1 MPTSPTDPA
10 AHRERLITGPFIA
23 VTAAAAMFFV
33 YIGILVAVVPR
44 FVENELGAGEL
55 GVGLTLAVFAL
66 AAIAVR
72 PLLGWI
78 GDRRGRRVLMMGGAL
93 VAGVAGAMA
102 GFVGSLPA
110 LLVIRALTG
119 VGEAAMFVGAATLIA
134 DLAPAHRRAE
144 AASYFSVA
152 VFGGIGFGPLLGEWM
167 LADDRYRLTFVAAG
181 GVAVVASLLVFAVP
195 RRVDRRAAPGVVVR
209 RRFLHPAAVG
219 PGVVLGSAIAGFAA
233 FMAFMPEHA
242 RDIGLSG
249 AGGLFLTYSMVCLVL
264 RIVGARLPELLG
276 PRISVTIALVGIAA
290 SLVIFAASPSPA
302 GLWVGAVVVGVGMAF
317 LYPSLMA
324 IVVDRVD
331 EHQRASALSSF
342 TMFFEVGTVVGA
354 VVLGVLGQVFDK
366 RVGFAGG
373 SVFALAGLVVLWV
386 RVVPRSAVSVGAPPL
401 DGRAPVDGG
410 GRRRYTPVAGD

>member
-1 MPTSPTDPA
+1 MTTGTTPDVP
-10 AHRERLITGPFIA
+10 ERMITGPFLA
-23 VTAAAAMFFV
+23 VTAAATMFFV

-44 FVENELGAGEL
+44 FVENELGAGEI
-55 GVGLTLAVFAL
+55 GVGLTLAVFAI

-72 PLLGWI
+72 PLIGWI
-78 GDRRGRRVLMMGGAL
+78 GDRHGRRVLMMSGAIVAGIAGAL
-93 VAGVAGAMA
+93 A

-110 LLVIRALTG
+110 LLVIRGLTG
-119 VGEAAMFVGAATLIA
+119 VGEAAMFVGAATVIA

-152 VFGGIGFGPLLGEWM
+152 VFGGIGFGPLIGEWL

-181 GVAVVASLLVFAVP
+181 GVAMLAALLVLAVP
-195 RRVDRRAAPGVVVR
+195 RRVDRTAAPGVVVR

-233 FMAFMPEHA
+233 FMAFMPEHS
-242 RDIGLSG
+242 RDIGLGG

-264 RIVGARLPELLG
+264 RLAGARLPEILG
-276 PRISVTIALVGIAA
+276 PRISVTIALVGIAT
-290 SLVIFAASPSPA
+290 SLVVFAASPSA
-302 GLWVGAVVVGVGMAF
+302 TGLWIGAVVVGIGMAF

-354 VVLGVLGQVFDK
+354 VVLGIVGQVLDK
-366 RVGFAGG
+366 RAGFAGG
-373 SVFALAGLVVLWV
+373 SVFAIAGLVVLWL
-386 RVVPRSAVSVGAPPL
+386 RVLPRHPLAGAPAAAGDL
-401 DGRAPVDGG
+401 GTGRYA
-410 GRRRYTPVAGD
+410 PVAGD